1 MHLTRHIFFSIL
13 ALKNGDYMNFSI
25 FLHFP
30 FLSLYIEF
38 DNKYIIFS
46 SVFLFYKND
55 RDFTPCRHVAYAY
68 IISSFTIS
76 LAHALTLFI
85 LFVHSKAFS
94 SFRRSV
100 MPCVCF
106 MPSMSR

>member
-1 MHLTRHIFFSIL
+1 
-13 ALKNGDYMNFSI
+13 MNFSI

-85 LFVHSKAFS
+85 VKFS
-94 SFRRSV
+94 LEIRPIRTNFRRTDKV
-100 MPCVCF
+100 VVG
-106 MPSMSR
+106 

>member
-1 MHLTRHIFFSIL
+1 
-13 ALKNGDYMNFSI
+13 MNFSI

-55 RDFTPCRHVAYAY
+55 RAFTLCR
-68 IISSFTIS
+68 
-76 LAHALTLFI
+76 
-85 LFVHSKAFS
+85 FVCLHEDNFPIHNFS
-94 SFRRSV
+94 RTRPYV
-100 MPCVCF
+100 I
-106 MPSMSR
+106 